1 MASGSN
7 PRQTRQSVK
16 YHKRVDQSTPQTGTP
31 SSPRLANIPRQAV
44 EKAHKSLRKIISP
57 KDDDDEIRDSLGHV
71 YISVKTALQQDPKLK
86 ELVASEEKY
95 YDNVTRRGEK
105 NFIDSLRAM
114 AANSETQGS
123 KAWEGLFTDGTLF
136 YFGPSIL
143 IVYSV

>member
-7 PRQTRQSVK
+7 PRRTRHSVK
-16 YHKRVDQSTPQTGTP
+16 HHHPSTSQTGTP
-31 SSPRLANIPRQAV
+31 SSLRLASIPKQAI
-44 EKAHKSLRKIISP
+44 EKAHKTLRKIISP
-57 KDDDDEIRDSLGHV
+57 KDDDDEIRDSLRIVRMIVNGV
-71 YISVKTALQQDPKLK
+71 LEQDPELK

-105 NFIDSLRAM
+105 IFIDSLRAM

-123 KAWEGLFTDGTLF
+123 EAWEGLFTDGTLF